1 MPANQLAGNASIYA
15 IRRKIVLAQDLN
27 LGLRFCNLISL
38 SYDGFDL
45 KACTTG
51 GYHFLIDSSGQYK
64 KG

>member
-1 MPANQLAGNASIYA
+1 MKRYVLLLVGYLYMVL
-15 IRRKIVLAQDLN
+15 VLAQDLN
-27 LGLRFCNLISL
+27 LGLRVCNLISL

-51 GYHFLIDSSGQYK
+51 GYHFLIDSSAQYK

>member
-1 MPANQLAGNASIYA
+1 MKRYVLLLVGYLYMVL
-15 IRRKIVLAQDLN
+15 VLAQDLN
-27 LGLRFCNLISL
+27 LGLRFCNLIGL